1 MNLLGLSGGMSQS
14 TIIAVEKALDF
25 AFQYDNSISV
35 EALNIGEYNVQYCD
49 GRESS
54 KYEGD
59 TRIVIDKII
68 DADALFIGTPM
79 YRGSYTGMLK
89 NVFDLIPNDAL
100 LGKPV
105 GLIATGGSDHHYLA
119 LEQEL
124 RPLLS
129 FFYAYVIPGC
139 VYVSSEHYSNRDLES
154 MEILD
159 RLEQLAKSVINLANL
174 LPEDRT
180 DVIGPIGPS
189 TYKQKR
195 ATKQKRTAAK
205 LRIVR

>member
-14 TIIAVEKALDF
+14 TIIAIEKALDF
-25 AFQYDNSISV
+25 AKQYDNSISI
-35 EALNIGEYNVQYCD
+35 EALNVGEYDIQNCD
-49 GRESS
+49 GRDPA

-59 TRIVIDKII
+59 ARLVIDKICE
-68 DADALFIGTPM
+68 ADALFIGTPM

-100 LGKPV
+100 LGKSV

-129 FFYAYVIPGC
+129 FFNAFVIPGC
-139 VYVSSEHYSNRDLES
+139 VYANNEHYSNRDLVDK
-154 MEILD
+154 EILN
-159 RLEQLAKSVINLANL
+159 RVEQLSRSVVNLANL
-174 LPEDRT
+174 LPD
-180 DVIGPIGPS
+180 DVSDIIGPVGPS
-189 TYKQKR
+189 MYKQKR
-195 ATKQKRTAAK
+195 IAA
-205 LRIVR
+205 

>member
-1 MNLLGLSGGMSQS
+1 MKLLGISGGMSQA
-14 TIIAVEKALDF
+14 TIIAVEKALDY
-25 AFQYDNSISV
+25 AYQHDNSISI
-35 EALNIGEYNVQYCD
+35 EALNISEYDIQYCD
-49 GRESS
+49 GRDPT

-59 TRIVIDKII
+59 AKLVIDKII
-68 DADALFIGTPM
+68 ESDALFIGTPM

-105 GLIATGGSDHHYLA
+105 GLIATGGSAHHYLA

-124 RPLLS
+124 KPLLS

-139 VYVSSEHYSNRDLES
+139 VYASSEHFSNRDLENK
-154 MEILD
+154 EVLN
-159 RLEQLAKSVINLANL
+159 RLKQLAKSVVNLANL
-174 LPEDRT
+174 LPDDKS

-189 TYKQKR
+189 MYK
-195 ATKQKRTAAK
+195 KQRPLAA
-205 LRIVR
+205 